1 MLTMNDREQLTKM
14 YNDGHNDGYKDGY
27 NEAISLHCKGSD
39 QSNSDMYSVGFGIGF
54 DEGYAHAEGKIH
66 YELEAL
72 KNKLEEAERFQAF
85 WRECYHIEHNK
96 LILAENKL
104 KRTETQSS

>member
-1 MLTMNDREQLTKM
+1 MNDREQLTKM

-39 QSNSDMYSVGFGIGF
+39 QNNSDMYGIGF
-54 DEGYAHAEGKIH
+54 DEGYAHAKSETY
-66 YELEAL
+66 YELEDL
-72 KNKLEEAERFQAF
+72 KTKLEKAEQYQAF

-104 KRTETQSS
+104 KKTDTQSF

>member
-1 MLTMNDREQLTKM
+1 MNDREQLTKM
-14 YNDGHNDGYKDGY
+14 YNDGHDDGYKDGY

-39 QSNSDMYSVGFGIGF
+39 QNNSDMYSDGY
-54 DEGYAHAEGKIH
+54 DEGYAHAKSETH
-66 YELEAL
+66 HELEAL
-72 KNKLEEAERFQAF
+72 KFKLKEAERFQAF
-85 WRECYHIEHNK
+85 WRKCYHIEHNK

>member
-1 MLTMNDREQLTKM
+1 MNDREQLTKM
-14 YNDGHNDGYKDGY
+14 YNDGHNDGYEDGY

-39 QSNSDMYSVGFGIGF
+39 QNNSDMYSEGY
-54 DEGYAHAEGKIH
+54 DEGYAQAKSEINHQLERLKIQ
-66 YELEAL
+66 
-72 KNKLEEAERFQAF
+72 LEEAEQFQAF

-96 LILAENKL
+96 LILAEDKL